1 MKGGAPTLAEFL
13 SPVRDGSHRDRVLGT
28 LAYLE
33 RYSDQRSATSTDI
46 KAKMVSA
53 RLSGAR
59 KVNVSDVLARAGHL
73 VDRDPSSGEW
83 TLTTSGEE
91 YVASKL
97 PLDDVPAAQVVADSI
112 RSVLPGISDEVARDF
127 ASESISCLEAEALRA
142 AVVFLWSGAI
152 RVLQERAMAY
162 GSSAVSAAVKTHD
175 PKARDVKKLEDF
187 AQVKDRVALLAF
199 RDLGLIDKGEWTTL
213 QEGLDLRNRSGHP
226 TKYRPGLAKV
236 RAFIE
241 DVVGIVFQ

>member
-1 MKGGAPTLAEFL
+1 MKDVAPTLAEFL
-13 SPVRDGSHRDRVLGT
+13 SPVRGGSHRDRVLGT

-33 RYSDQRSATSTDI
+33 RFSDERRATSTEI

-59 KVNVSDVLARAGHL
+59 KVNVADVLAKAGHL
-73 VDRDPSSGEW
+73 VDRDPLTAEW
-83 TLTTSGEE
+83 TLTTSGDE

-97 PLDDVPAAQVVADSI
+97 PLEDVPSTQPVADSI
-112 RSVLPGISDEVARDF
+112 RSVLTNISDEVAHDF
-127 ASESISCLEAEALRA
+127 VRESILCLEAGALRA
-142 AVVFLWSGAI
+142 AVVFMWSGAI
-152 RVLQERAMAY
+152 RVLQERAMTH
-162 GSSAVSAAVKTHD
+162 GSAAVSQAVRTHD
-175 PKARDVKKLEDF
+175 PKARDVKKTEDF

-241 DVVGIVFQ
+241 DVVGIVFR